1 MLGLNQPIPELFENI
16 DWGTGKVLKQT
27 LAKVK
32 NYKLLQTLSD
42 VDKFEDIP
50 KKISVIIPTLNEE
63 KNIACL
69 LNQLKNGF
77 NVEPVIVD
85 GGSKDNTLS
94 IVRQMKCKVVVSPSG
109 RAKQMNK
116 GAAIASGDILFFA
129 HADSI
134 LPDNWDICIRE
145 TIEKNNPCLVF

>member
-50 KKISVIIPTLNEE
+50 KKISVIIPTLNEVSMA
-63 KNIACL
+63 K
-69 LNQLKNGF
+69 KF
-77 NVEPVIVD
+77 NPF
-85 GGSKDNTLS
+85 SDNK
-94 IVRQMKCKVVVSPSG
+94 IDPP
-109 RAKQMNK
+109 
-116 GAAIASGDILFFA
+116 A
-129 HADSI
+129 HS
-134 LPDNWDICIRE
+134 
-145 TIEKNNPCLVF
+145 LVFQFFSQA